1 MNISQVTKKYRL
13 VDMNFVIG
21 WNEPDIRII
30 KKEIC
35 NNFLAFYGS
44 VRQNVV
50 GG

>member
-1 MNISQVTKKYRL
+1 MNISQVTKKNCL

>member
-1 MNISQVTKKYRL
+1 
-13 VDMNFVIG
+13 MNFVIG

-50 GG
+50 GYGNTGCGVFKRGVQN

>member
-1 MNISQVTKKYRL
+1 MNISQVKKNIVL

-44 VRQNVV
+44 VRQNAV